1 MKYQVTTEGL
11 EAIFYISNW
20 NVKNSYSFHIL
31 ERIADKVCDET
42 KQPME
47 KRGKGLEYILKNS
60 KSPYLY
66 HQGLVRL

>member
-1 MKYQVTTEGL
+1 M
-11 EAIFYISNW
+11 
-20 NVKNSYSFHIL
+20 